1 MGNTTGKGRPWEGG
15 TGGGAEKKRKGQR
28 RKREMLGAEKGERGE
43 EKMKNKQSKKKP
55 ISDGEIREKI
65 KEGKREGQKT
75 ESDSAK

>member
-1 MGNTTGKGRPWEGG
+1 
-15 TGGGAEKKRKGQR
+15 
-28 RKREMLGAEKGERGE
+28 MLGAEKGERGE

-65 KEGKREGQKT
+65 KEVKREGQKT